1 MRIIAGSARSTPLIT
16 PAGKDTRPTTDRIKE
31 TLFNMLHFS
40 LEGRPFLDLFAGSG
54 AMGLEAVSR
63 GASRSVLIDMDR
75 RAADCIR
82 KNIAKCHF
90 EDRTELLQTDVSAG
104 LLRLKGRED
113 LKSPIVFMDPPYDA
127 GLEWPV
133 LKLLPSLGLLD
144 EDSIVIVETSL
155 SGDLSGAEELG
166 YKVLREKR
174 YKNQKHVFL
183 GLEELENGDSN
194 LSGKL

>member
-1 MRIIAGSARSTPLIT
+1 MRIIAGSARSTPLVT
-16 PAGKDTRPTTDRIKE
+16 PPGKDTRPTTDRIKE
-31 TLFNMLHFS
+31 TLFNMLQFS

-63 GASRSVLIDMDR
+63 GAKKAVLIDMDR

-90 EDRTELLQTDVSAG
+90 EDRTELFQTEVSAG

-113 LKSPIVFMDPPYDA
+113 LKSPVVFMDPPYDK
-127 GLEWPV
+127 GLEFPV
-133 LKLLPSLGLLD
+133 LKLLPSTGLLD
-144 EDSIVIVETSL
+144 ADSIIIVETSL
-155 SGDLSGAEELG
+155 SGDLSEAEAFG
-166 YKVLREKR
+166 YEISREKR

-183 GLEELENGDSN
+183 RLRTEETQA
-194 LSGKL
+194 

>member
-1 MRIIAGSARSTPLIT
+1 MIAGSARSIPLTTPV
-16 PAGKDTRPTTDRIKE
+16 GMDTRPTTDRIKE
-31 TLFNMLHFS
+31 TLFNMLQFS

-63 GASRSVLIDMDR
+63 GAGKAVLIDMDR

-90 EDRTELLQTDVSAG
+90 EERTELLQTDVSAG

-113 LKSPIVFMDPPYDA
+113 LKSPIVFLDPPYDK
-127 GLEWPV
+127 GLEFPV
-133 LKLLPSLGLLD
+133 LRLLVSLELLD
-144 EDSIVIVETSL
+144 GESIVIVETSL
-155 SGDLSGAEELG
+155 SGDLSEAADYG
-166 YKVLREKR
+166 YEIVKEKR

-183 GLEELENGDSN
+183 R
-194 LSGKL
+194 LSQES